1 MSKTNSEQAMSD
13 ALALLARAVTEA
25 QAAPRW
31 EARARVISCA
41 VAVAEAESRVR
52 WPRPHSAEVRD
63 KLRQRQVREALG
75 LAADDVRPWN
85 QVLDQVRAAASPMKG
100 LRERVSRLERDAEQ
114 RRAFVVKLLTMLE
127 QHGLA
132 PEFTIDEG
140 LRIGHSIKVE
150 PTSKE
155 QP

>member
-1 MSKTNSEQAMSD
+1 MSRTTNEQAMND
-13 ALALLARAVTEA
+13 ALGLLARAVTEA
-25 QAAPRW
+25 QTAHRW
-31 EARARVISCA
+31 EARSDRARVISCA

-100 LRERVSRLERDAEQ
+100 LRDRVARLERDAEQ

-127 QHGLA
+127 QHGIA

-140 LRIGHSIKVE
+140 SCIGPE
-150 PTSKE
+150 PTLKE

>member
-1 MSKTNSEQAMSD
+1 MSKKNDEQAMND
-13 ALALLARAVTEA
+13 ALALLSSAVTEA

-31 EARARVISCA
+31 EARSARARVISCA
-41 VAVAEAESRVR
+41 VAVAEAESRTR
-52 WPRPHSAEVRD
+52 WPRHHSAEVRD
-63 KLRQRQVREALG
+63 KLRQRQVRDALG
-75 LAADDVRPWN
+75 LDTSEVKPWN
-85 QVLDQVRAAASPMKG
+85 KVLDQVRAAASPMKG
-100 LRERVSRLERDAEQ
+100 LRDRVSRLERDAEQ

-140 LRIGHSIKVE
+140 SCIGHE
-150 PTSKE
+150 PNQV